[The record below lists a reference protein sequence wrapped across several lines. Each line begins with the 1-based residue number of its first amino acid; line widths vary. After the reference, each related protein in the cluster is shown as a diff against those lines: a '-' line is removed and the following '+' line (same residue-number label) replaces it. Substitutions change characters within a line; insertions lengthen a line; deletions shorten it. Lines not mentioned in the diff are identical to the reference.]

1 LCYNKLKEI
10 FLHQPLCKFHGRE
23 ELIMTDLRIAKDRLL
38 YMYSRLVD
46 GKMLY
51 KKEEAQRFGCSL
63 RSIQR
68 DIEDLRS
75 FLHEQNEATGIV
87 QDLVYNQKLGAYQLV
102 PPSRNLLSNEEVFA
116 TLKILLESRA
126 FTKKELYPIIDKL
139 IDCCIP
145 KTEQQRVSELIG
157 NEKLL
162 YVEPQHKDKFLKKM
176 WELSGAVC
184 EQQEV
189 TITYRRTDGV
199 QVQRTVQPVGIM
211 FSEFYFYL
219 IAFLTLKDKQKVKF
233 EIENDPFPT
242 IYRIDRI
249 KGFTV
254 TDKHFAV
261 PYAKRFE
268 EGEFRKRIQFM
279 YGGHLQRLRFYFK
292 GSCYEYILDR
302 LPTAKVVQEDEKGTL
317 IEAEVFGKGIDI
329 WLKSQGE
336 LIEVVSRQELAV
348 N

>member
-1 LCYNKLKEI
+1 
-10 FLHQPLCKFHGRE
+10 
-23 ELIMTDLRIAKDRLL
+23 MTDLRIAKDRLL

-51 KKEEAQRFGCSL
+51 KKEETQRFSCSL

-75 FLHEQNEATGIV
+75 FLHEQNEATGLV

-176 WELSGAVC
+176 WELSGAVR

-189 TITYRRTDGV
+189 TIAYRRTDGV

-219 IAFLTLKDKQKVKF
+219 IAFIAPKDKKKVKF

-249 KGFTV
+249 KGFTI

>member
-1 LCYNKLKEI
+1 
-10 FLHQPLCKFHGRE
+10 
-23 ELIMTDLRIAKDRLL
+23 MTDLRIAKDRLL

-75 FLHEQNEATGIV
+75 FLHEQNEASGLV
-87 QDLVYNQKLGAYQLV
+87 QDLVYSQKLGAYQLV

-162 YVEPQHKDKFLKKM
+162 YVEPQHQDKFLKKM
-176 WELSGAVC
+176 WELSGAVR

-189 TITYRRTDGV
+189 TIAYRRTDGV

-219 IAFLTLKDKQKVKF
+219 IAFIAPKDKKKVKF

-261 PYAKRFE
+261 PYAQRFE

-336 LIEVVSRQELAV
+336 LIEIVYRQELAV

>member
-1 LCYNKLKEI
+1 
-10 FLHQPLCKFHGRE
+10 
-23 ELIMTDLRIAKDRLL
+23 MTDLRIAKDRLL

-51 KKEEAQRFGCSL
+51 KKDEAQRFGCSL

-75 FLHEQNEATGIV
+75 FLHEQNEATGLV

-162 YVEPQHKDKFLKKM
+162 YVEPQHQDKFLKKM
-176 WELSGAVC
+176 WELSGAVR

-189 TITYRRTDGV
+189 TIAYRRTDGV

-219 IAFLTLKDKQKVKF
+219 IAFIAPKDKKKVKF

-249 KGFTV
+249 KGFTI

-261 PYAKRFE
+261 PYAQRFE

>member
-1 LCYNKLKEI
+1 
-10 FLHQPLCKFHGRE
+10 
-23 ELIMTDLRIAKDRLL
+23 MTDLRIAKDRLL

-75 FLHEQNEATGIV
+75 FLHEQNEATGLV

-162 YVEPQHKDKFLKKM
+162 YVEPQHQDKFLKKM
-176 WELSGAVC
+176 WELSGAVR

-189 TITYRRTDGV
+189 TIAYRRTDGV

-219 IAFLTLKDKQKVKF
+219 IAFIAPKDKKKVKF

-249 KGFTV
+249 KGFTI

-336 LIEVVSRQELAV
+336 LIEVVYRQELAV

>member
-1 LCYNKLKEI
+1 
-10 FLHQPLCKFHGRE
+10 
-23 ELIMTDLRIAKDRLL
+23 MTDLRIAKDRLL

-116 TLKILLESRA
+116 TLKILLEGRA

-176 WELSGAVC
+176 WELSGAVR

-219 IAFLTLKDKQKVKF
+219 LAFLTPKDKQKVKF

-249 KGFTV
+249 KGCTV

>member
-1 LCYNKLKEI
+1 
-10 FLHQPLCKFHGRE
+10 
-23 ELIMTDLRIAKDRLL
+23 MTDLRIAKDRLL

-75 FLHEQNEATGIV
+75 FLHEQNEASGLV
-87 QDLVYNQKLGAYQLV
+87 QDLVYSQKLGAYQLV

-176 WELSGAVC
+176 WELSGAVR

-189 TITYRRTDGV
+189 TIAYRRTDGV

-219 IAFLTLKDKQKVKF
+219 IAFIAPKDKKKVKF

-261 PYAKRFE
+261 PYAQRFE

-336 LIEVVSRQELAV
+336 LIEIVYRQELAV

>member
-1 LCYNKLKEI
+1 
-10 FLHQPLCKFHGRE
+10 
-23 ELIMTDLRIAKDRLL
+23 
-38 YMYSRLVD
+38 
-46 GKMLY
+46 MLY

-75 FLHEQNEATGIV
+75 FLHEQNEASGLV

-176 WELSGAVC
+176 WELSGAVR

-219 IAFLTLKDKQKVKF
+219 IAFIAPKDKKKVKF
-233 EIENDPFPT
+233 DIENDPFPT

-249 KGFTV
+249 KGFTI

-261 PYAKRFE
+261 PYAQRFE

-336 LIEVVSRQELAV
+336 LIEVISRQEIPV

>member
-1 LCYNKLKEI
+1 
-10 FLHQPLCKFHGRE
+10 
-23 ELIMTDLRIAKDRLL
+23 MTDLRIAKDRLL

-75 FLHEQNEATGIV
+75 FLHEQNEATGLV

-162 YVEPQHKDKFLKKM
+162 YVEPQHQDKFLKKM
-176 WELSGAVC
+176 WELSGAVR

-189 TITYRRTDGV
+189 TIAYRRTDGV

-219 IAFLTLKDKQKVKF
+219 IAFIAPKDKKKVKF

-249 KGFTV
+249 KGFTI

-261 PYAKRFE
+261 PYAQRFE

-302 LPTAKVVQEDEKGTL
+302 LPTTKVVQEDEKGTL

>member
-1 LCYNKLKEI
+1 
-10 FLHQPLCKFHGRE
+10 
-23 ELIMTDLRIAKDRLL
+23 MTDLRIAKDRLL

-162 YVEPQHKDKFLKKM
+162 YVEPQHQDKFLKKM
-176 WELSGAVC
+176 WELSGAVR

-219 IAFLTLKDKQKVKF
+219 IAFLTPKDKQKVKF

-279 YGGHLQRLRFYFK
+279 YGGHLQQLRFYFK

-336 LIEVVSRQELAV
+336 LIEVISRQEIPV

>member
-1 LCYNKLKEI
+1 
-10 FLHQPLCKFHGRE
+10 
-23 ELIMTDLRIAKDRLL
+23 MTDLRIAKDRLL

-75 FLHEQNEATGIV
+75 FLHEQNEATGLV
-87 QDLVYNQKLGAYQLV
+87 QDLIYNQKLGAYQLV

-162 YVEPQHKDKFLKKM
+162 YVEPQHQDKFLKKM
-176 WELSGAVC
+176 WELSGAVR

-189 TITYRRTDGV
+189 TIAYRRTDGV

-219 IAFLTLKDKQKVKF
+219 IAFIAPKDKKKVKF

-249 KGFTV
+249 KGFTI

-261 PYAKRFE
+261 PYAQRFE

>member
-1 LCYNKLKEI
+1 
-10 FLHQPLCKFHGRE
+10 
-23 ELIMTDLRIAKDRLL
+23 MTDLRVAKDRLL

-176 WELSGAVC
+176 WELSGAVR

-219 IAFLTLKDKQKVKF
+219 IAFLTPKDKQKVKF

-336 LIEVVSRQELAV
+336 LIEVISRQELAV

>member
-1 LCYNKLKEI
+1 
-10 FLHQPLCKFHGRE
+10 
-23 ELIMTDLRIAKDRLL
+23 MTDLRIAKDRLL

-51 KKEEAQRFGCSL
+51 KKEEAQHFGCSL

-176 WELSGAVC
+176 WELSGAVR

-219 IAFLTLKDKQKVKF
+219 IAFLTPKDKQKVKF

>member
-1 LCYNKLKEI
+1 
-10 FLHQPLCKFHGRE
+10 
-23 ELIMTDLRIAKDRLL
+23 MTDLRIAKDRLL

-139 IDCCIP
+139 IDCCNP

-176 WELSGAVC
+176 WELSGAVR

-219 IAFLTLKDKQKVKF
+219 IAFLTPKDKQKVKF
-233 EIENDPFPT
+233 EIENDPFQT

>member
-1 LCYNKLKEI
+1 
-10 FLHQPLCKFHGRE
+10 
-23 ELIMTDLRIAKDRLL
+23 MTDLRIAKDRLL

-75 FLHEQNEATGIV
+75 FLHEQNEATGLV

-176 WELSGAVC
+176 WELSGAVR

-219 IAFLTLKDKQKVKF
+219 IAFLTPKDKQKVKF

-292 GSCYEYILDR
+292 GNCYEYILDR

>member
-1 LCYNKLKEI
+1 
-10 FLHQPLCKFHGRE
+10 
-23 ELIMTDLRIAKDRLL
+23 MTDLRIAKDRLL

-176 WELSGAVC
+176 WELSGAVR

-219 IAFLTLKDKQKVKF
+219 IAFLTPKDKQKVKL

>member
-1 LCYNKLKEI
+1 
-10 FLHQPLCKFHGRE
+10 
-23 ELIMTDLRIAKDRLL
+23 MTDLRIAKDRLL

-75 FLHEQNEATGIV
+75 FLHEQNEASGLV

-126 FTKKELYPIIDKL
+126 FTKKELYPILDKL

-176 WELSGAVC
+176 WELSGAVH
-184 EQQEV
+184 EHLE
-189 TITYRRTDGV
+189 IIINYRRTDGV
-199 QVQRTVQPVGIM
+199 LVQRRLQPVGIM

-219 IAFLTLKDKQKVKF
+219 AGFIVPKEKEELKF

-249 KGFTV
+249 NSFTV
-254 TDKHFAV
+254 TETHFAV
-261 PYAKRFE
+261 PYSKRFE
-268 EGEFRKRIQFM
+268 EGEFRKRVQFM
-279 YGGHLQRLRFYFK
+279 YPGRLQSIRFRYT
-292 GSCYEYILDR
+292 GASVDAILDR
-302 LPTAKVVQEDEKGTL
+302 LPTAKVLLKDEEAF
-317 IEAEVFGKGIDI
+317 IVEAEVYGKGIVM
-329 WLKSQGE
+329 WLLSQGDRV
-336 LIEVVSRQELAV
+336 EVLAPESLRLTMKETLLRILEKYQEVL
-348 N
+348 

>member
-1 LCYNKLKEI
+1 
-10 FLHQPLCKFHGRE
+10 
-23 ELIMTDLRIAKDRLL
+23 MTDLRIAKDRLL

-75 FLHEQNEATGIV
+75 FLHEQNEASGLV

-126 FTKKELYPIIDKL
+126 FTKNELYPILDKL

-176 WELSGAVC
+176 WEISGAVR

-219 IAFLTLKDKQKVKF
+219 IAFLTPKDKQKVKF

-336 LIEVVSRQELAV
+336 LIEVISRQELAV

>member
-1 LCYNKLKEI
+1 
-10 FLHQPLCKFHGRE
+10 
-23 ELIMTDLRIAKDRLL
+23 MTDLRIAKDRLL

-162 YVEPQHKDKFLKKM
+162 YVEPQHQDKFLKKM
-176 WELSGAVC
+176 WELSGAVR

-189 TITYRRTDGV
+189 SITYRRTDGV

-219 IAFLTLKDKQKVKF
+219 IAFLTPKDKQKVKF

>member
-1 LCYNKLKEI
+1 
-10 FLHQPLCKFHGRE
+10 
-23 ELIMTDLRIAKDRLL
+23 MTDLRIAKDRLL

-162 YVEPQHKDKFLKKM
+162 YVEPQHKNKFLKKM
-176 WELSGAVC
+176 WELSGAVR

-219 IAFLTLKDKQKVKF
+219 IAFLTPKDKQKVKF

>member
-1 LCYNKLKEI
+1 
-10 FLHQPLCKFHGRE
+10 
-23 ELIMTDLRIAKDRLL
+23 MTDLRIAKDRLL

-75 FLHEQNEATGIV
+75 FLHEQNEATGLV
-87 QDLVYNQKLGAYQLV
+87 QDLIYNQKLGAYQLV

-126 FTKKELYPIIDKL
+126 FTKKELYPIIYKL

-176 WELSGAVC
+176 WELSGAVR

-219 IAFLTLKDKQKVKF
+219 IAFLTPKDKQKVKF

-249 KGFTV
+249 KGFTL

>member
-1 LCYNKLKEI
+1 
-10 FLHQPLCKFHGRE
+10 
-23 ELIMTDLRIAKDRLL
+23 MTDLRIAKDRLL

-75 FLHEQNEATGIV
+75 FLHEQNEASGLV

-176 WELSGAVC
+176 WELSGAVR

-189 TITYRRTDGV
+189 SITYRRTDSV

-219 IAFLTLKDKQKVKF
+219 IAFLTPKDKQKVKF

-302 LPTAKVVQEDEKGTL
+302 LPTAKVVLEDEKGTL

>member
-1 LCYNKLKEI
+1 
-10 FLHQPLCKFHGRE
+10 
-23 ELIMTDLRIAKDRLL
+23 MTDLRIAKDRLL

-75 FLHEQNEATGIV
+75 FLHEQNEASGLV

-126 FTKKELYPIIDKL
+126 FTKNELYPIIDKL

-176 WELSGAVC
+176 WELSGAVH
-184 EQQEV
+184 EHLE
-189 TITYRRTDGV
+189 IIINYRRTDGV
-199 QVQRTVQPVGIM
+199 LVQRRLQPVGIM

-219 IAFLTLKDKQKVKF
+219 AGFIVPKEKEELKF
-233 EIENDPFPT
+233 ETESTASASP
-242 IYRIDRI
+242 
-249 KGFTV
+249 
-254 TDKHFAV
+254 
-261 PYAKRFE
+261 
-268 EGEFRKRIQFM
+268 KRILPFRIPNA
-279 YGGHLQRLRFYFK
+279 LRRASSASASSLCTAAICSACASCLRVAATSTSLTACLRQR
-292 GSCYEYILDR
+292 
-302 LPTAKVVQEDEKGTL
+302 
-317 IEAEVFGKGIDI
+317 
-329 WLKSQGE
+329 
-336 LIEVVSRQELAV
+336 
-348 N
+348 

>member
-1 LCYNKLKEI
+1 
-10 FLHQPLCKFHGRE
+10 
-23 ELIMTDLRIAKDRLL
+23 MTDLRIAKDRLL

-162 YVEPQHKDKFLKKM
+162 YVEPQHQDKFLKKM
-176 WELSGAVC
+176 WELSGAVR

-219 IAFLTLKDKQKVKF
+219 IAFIAPKDKKKVKF

-249 KGFTV
+249 KGFTI

-261 PYAKRFE
+261 PYAQRFE

-302 LPTAKVVQEDEKGTL
+302 LPTAKVVQEDENGTL

-336 LIEVVSRQELAV
+336 LIEVISRQELAV

>member
-1 LCYNKLKEI
+1 
-10 FLHQPLCKFHGRE
+10 
-23 ELIMTDLRIAKDRLL
+23 MTDLRIAKDRLL

-75 FLHEQNEATGIV
+75 FLHEQNEASGLV
-87 QDLVYNQKLGAYQLV
+87 QDLLYNQKLGAYQLV

-126 FTKKELYPIIDKL
+126 FTKNELYPIIDKL

-176 WELSGAVC
+176 WELSGAVH
-184 EQQEV
+184 EHLE
-189 TITYRRTDGV
+189 I
-199 QVQRTVQPVGIM
+199 II
-211 FSEFYFYL
+211 YL
-219 IAFLTLKDKQKVKF
+219 AGFIVPKEKEELKF

-249 KGFTV
+249 NSFSV
-254 TDKHFAV
+254 TETHFAV
-261 PYAKRFE
+261 PYSKRFE

-279 YGGHLQRLRFYFK
+279 YGGHLQRLRFLFK
-292 GSCYEYILDR
+292 GGSYEYILDR
-302 LPTAKVVQEDEKGTL
+302 LPTAKVVEEIENGTL

-336 LIEVVSRQELAV
+336 LIEVISRQEIPV

>member
-1 LCYNKLKEI
+1 
-10 FLHQPLCKFHGRE
+10 
-23 ELIMTDLRIAKDRLL
+23 MTDLRIAKDRLL

-102 PPSRNLLSNEEVFA
+102 PPSRNLLSNEEFFA

-162 YVEPQHKDKFLKKM
+162 YVEPQHQDKFLKKM
-176 WELSGAVC
+176 WELSGAVR

-189 TITYRRTDGV
+189 TIAYRRTDGV

-219 IAFLTLKDKQKVKF
+219 IAFIAPKDKKKVKF

-261 PYAKRFE
+261 PYAQRFE

>member
-1 LCYNKLKEI
+1 
-10 FLHQPLCKFHGRE
+10 
-23 ELIMTDLRIAKDRLL
+23 MTDLRIAKDRLL

-75 FLHEQNEATGIV
+75 FLHEQNEASGLV

-176 WELSGAVC
+176 WELSGAVR

-189 TITYRRTDGV
+189 TITYRRTDDV

-219 IAFLTLKDKQKVKF
+219 IAFLTPKDKQKVKF

>member
-1 LCYNKLKEI
+1 
-10 FLHQPLCKFHGRE
+10 
-23 ELIMTDLRIAKDRLL
+23 MTDLRIAKDRLL

-75 FLHEQNEATGIV
+75 FLHEQNEATGLV
-87 QDLVYNQKLGAYQLV
+87 QELIYNQKLGAYQLV

-162 YVEPQHKDKFLKKM
+162 YVEPQHQDKFLKKM
-176 WELSGAVC
+176 WELSGAVR

-189 TITYRRTDGV
+189 TIAYRRTDGV

-219 IAFLTLKDKQKVKF
+219 IAFIAPKDKKKVKF

-249 KGFTV
+249 KGFTI

-261 PYAKRFE
+261 PYAQRFE

>member
-1 LCYNKLKEI
+1 
-10 FLHQPLCKFHGRE
+10 
-23 ELIMTDLRIAKDRLL
+23 MTDLRIAKDRLL

-51 KKEEAQRFGCSL
+51 KKEEAQRFGRSL

-116 TLKILLESRA
+116 TLKILLESRV

-139 IDCCIP
+139 IDCCSP

-176 WELSGAVC
+176 WELSGAVR

-219 IAFLTLKDKQKVKF
+219 IAFLTPKDKQKVKF

>member
-1 LCYNKLKEI
+1 
-10 FLHQPLCKFHGRE
+10 
-23 ELIMTDLRIAKDRLL
+23 MTDLRIAKDRLL

-75 FLHEQNEATGIV
+75 FLHEQNEATGLV

-162 YVEPQHKDKFLKKM
+162 YVEPQHQDKFLKKM
-176 WELSGAVC
+176 WELSGAVR

-189 TITYRRTDGV
+189 TIAYRRTDGV

-219 IAFLTLKDKQKVKF
+219 IAFIAPKDKKKVKF

-249 KGFTV
+249 KGFTI

-261 PYAKRFE
+261 PYAQRFE

-336 LIEVVSRQELAV
+336 LIEIVYRQELAV

>member
-1 LCYNKLKEI
+1 
-10 FLHQPLCKFHGRE
+10 
-23 ELIMTDLRIAKDRLL
+23 MTDLRIAKDRLL

-75 FLHEQNEATGIV
+75 FLHDQNEATGIV

-176 WELSGAVC
+176 WELSGAVR

-219 IAFLTLKDKQKVKF
+219 IAFLTPKDKQKVKF

-302 LPTAKVVQEDEKGTL
+302 LPTAKVVLEDEKGTL

>member
-1 LCYNKLKEI
+1 
-10 FLHQPLCKFHGRE
+10 
-23 ELIMTDLRIAKDRLL
+23 MTDLRIAKDRLL

-162 YVEPQHKDKFLKKM
+162 YVEPQHQDKFLKKM
-176 WELSGAVC
+176 WELSGAVR

-219 IAFLTLKDKQKVKF
+219 IAFIAPKDKKKVKF

-279 YGGHLQRLRFYFK
+279 YGGHPQRLRFYFK

>member
-1 LCYNKLKEI
+1 
-10 FLHQPLCKFHGRE
+10 
-23 ELIMTDLRIAKDRLL
+23 MTDLRIAKNRLL

-51 KKEEAQRFGCSL
+51 KKEEAQHFGCSL

-176 WELSGAVC
+176 WELSGAVR

-219 IAFLTLKDKQKVKF
+219 IAFLTPKDKQKVKF

-261 PYAKRFE
+261 PYAKRFK

-336 LIEVVSRQELAV
+336 LIEVVSRQEIPV

>member
-1 LCYNKLKEI
+1 
-10 FLHQPLCKFHGRE
+10 
-23 ELIMTDLRIAKDRLL
+23 MTDLRIAKDRLL

-162 YVEPQHKDKFLKKM
+162 YVEPQHQDKFLKKM
-176 WELSGAVC
+176 WELSSAVR

-199 QVQRTVQPVGIM
+199 QVQRTVHPVGIM

-219 IAFLTLKDKQKVKF
+219 IAFIAPKDKKKVKF

>member
-1 LCYNKLKEI
+1 M
-10 FLHQPLCKFHGRE
+10 
-23 ELIMTDLRIAKDRLL
+23 MTDLRIAKDRLL

-46 GKMLY
+46 GKLLY
-51 KKEEAQRFGCSL
+51 KREEANRFGCSL

-68 DIEDLRS
+68 DIDDLRS

-87 QDLVYNQKLGAYQLV
+87 QELVYNNQLGAYQLV

-145 KTEQQRVSELIG
+145 KTEQQRVNELIG

-162 YVEPQHKDKFLKKM
+162 YVEPQHHDQVLQKI
-176 WELSGAVC
+176 WELGGAVRS
-184 EQQEV
+184 QLQV
-189 TITYRRTDGV
+189 LLHYRRGDAANV
-199 QVQRTVQPVGIM
+199 ERLLQPVGIM

-219 IAFLTLKDKQKVKF
+219 VGFIVLRKQ
-233 EIENDPFPT
+233 ESICQEALDDPFPT

-249 KGFTV
+249 ADYEI
-254 TDKHFAV
+254 TDKHFNI

-268 EGEFRKRIQFM
+268 EGEFRKRVQFM
-279 YGGHLQRLRFYFK
+279 YGGRLQRLRFYFK
-292 GSCYEYILDR
+292 GASYEYVLDR
-302 LPTAKVVQEDEKGTL
+302 LPTARVLGEDERGTL
-317 IEAEVFGKGIDI
+317 IEAEVFGQGIDI
-329 WLKSQGE
+329 WLRSQGD
-336 LIEVVSRQELAV
+336 LLEVVDRQELAV

>member
-1 LCYNKLKEI
+1 
-10 FLHQPLCKFHGRE
+10 
-23 ELIMTDLRIAKDRLL
+23 MTDLRIAKDRLL

-75 FLHEQNEATGIV
+75 FLHEQNEASGLV
-87 QDLVYNQKLGAYQLV
+87 QDLVYSQKLGAYQLV

-176 WELSGAVC
+176 WELSRAVR

-189 TITYRRTDGV
+189 TIAYRRTDGV

-219 IAFLTLKDKQKVKF
+219 IAFIAPKDKKKVKF

-261 PYAKRFE
+261 PYAQRFE

-292 GSCYEYILDR
+292 GSFYEYILDR

-336 LIEVVSRQELAV
+336 LIEIVYRQELAV